1 MHCKALPRRTARAYA
16 CRTDQ
21 EMGRAAQGSSARVD
35 CAKEGPVRNA
45 ASMFKMAT
53 ASCGLKP
60 QLFYYIIA
68 SFRRIHMRR
77 FIGDRAFYWRVV
89 VIVLPIIIQ
98 NTITNLVSLVDNV
111 MVGRVGT
118 EQMSGVAIANQLLFV
133 FNLCIFGGLSGAG
146 IFSAQFF
153 GQGNH
158 DGVRSTFRFKLLT
171 GAFVLI
177 VALAVF
183 IPFGPTLISHYLT
196 DGEGAGDLA
205 LTFLYGKSYMRIMLL
220 GLLPFALTQCYS
232 GTLREMNKTTLPMVA
247 SIIAVLTNLFLN
259 WILIYGKFG
268 FPELGSDGA
277 AYATVIS
284 RFVELAIVVT
294 VTHRHKM
301 NYPFIVG
308 AYRSLRIPAAL
319 AKSIL
324 IKGAP
329 LLINEALWS
338 MGIAMLNQNYS
349 LRGLAV
355 IAALNI
361 SSTISNLFNVVYM
374 SMGNAI
380 AIMVGQELG
389 SGNLENA
396 KDVDRKLIA
405 LNISSCLVMGTL
417 LFCFAPAIP
426 IFYKTTDA
434 VRGLATTFI
443 RVSACCMP
451 IYACAHSCY
460 FTLRSGGKTIITFM
474 FDSGYTWLVS
484 IPLSFSLVRLT
495 TLQIIPI
502 FVICQLADLI
512 KCTFGLLLVK
522 KGIWV
527 NNIVTDATPTEEQLP
542 VGN

>member
-1 MHCKALPRRTARAYA
+1 
-16 CRTDQ
+16 
-21 EMGRAAQGSSARVD
+21 
-35 CAKEGPVRNA
+35 
-45 ASMFKMAT
+45 
-53 ASCGLKP
+53 
-60 QLFYYIIA
+60 
-68 SFRRIHMRR
+68 MRR
-77 FIGDRAFYWRVV
+77 FIGDRAFYRRVV
-89 VIVLPIIIQ
+89 AIVLPIIIQ
-98 NTITNLVSLVDNV
+98 NTVTNFVSLLDNV
-111 MVGRVGT
+111 MVGRIGT
-118 EQMSGVAIANQLLFV
+118 EQMSGVAIANQLLFI

-146 IFSAQFF
+146 IFGAQFY

-171 GAFVLI
+171 GAFVLV

-205 LTFLYGKSYMRIMLL
+205 LTFAHSKSYMRIMLF

-232 GTLREMNKTTLPMVA
+232 GTLRETGETKLPMVA
-247 SIIAVLTNLFLN
+247 SIIAVLTNLCLN
-259 WILIYGKFG
+259 YVMIYGKLG
-268 FPELGSDGA
+268 FPALGSDGA

-284 RFVELAIVVT
+284 RFVELAIVAT
-294 VTHRHKM
+294 VTHRHKVD
-301 NYPFIVG
+301 YPFIMG

-329 LLINEALWS
+329 LLFNEALWS
-338 MGIAMLNQNYS
+338 MGMAMLNQNYS

-361 SSTISNLFNVVYM
+361 SSTISNIFNVIYM

-389 SGNLENA
+389 SGELENA

-405 LNISSCLVMGTL
+405 LNISTCLIMGSL
-417 LFCFAPAIP
+417 LFCVAPLIP
-426 IFYKTTDA
+426 RIYETTDV
-434 VRGLATTFI
+434 VRGLASTFI
-443 RVSACCMP
+443 RVAACCMP
-451 IYACAHSCY
+451 IYACGHSCY
-460 FTLRSGGKTIITFM
+460 FTLRSGGKTIITFL

-495 TLQIIPI
+495 ALPIVPI
-502 FVICQLADLI
+502 FIICQLADLI

-527 NNIVTDATPTEEQLP
+527 NNIVADTSPAKEELP
-542 VGN
+542 AGD